1 MGNLLVCFK
10 SSDQHDH
17 GQNEEYDSFG
27 RAAYLNEDDPSS
39 EEKVERRGSVF
50 PPSPS
55 AYRSSLG
62 PSSIIP
68 PYVVGT
74 SSGRS
79 STASGRRATQS
90 FSPMPGD
97 QTVQKKAKEVRI
109 LLLGSGES
117 GKSTITKQMKI
128 IHQNGYS
135 REELISFRPAVYR
148 NIKVGMEQVIKAAQS
163 LQLDEILAQCEEQIR
178 VTKEADFDPET
189 AICLPKEFIDAVN
202 YIWLEGGVKSIY
214 DQLSHASYVY
224 DSASLYENTVDVY
237 I

>member
-10 SSDQHDH
+10 SSKDEPA
-17 GQNEEYDSFG
+17 EEEFDNFG
-27 RAAYLNEDDPSS
+27 RGSIYNEDDASS

-79 STASGRRATQS
+79 STPTSRRGTQNSPGAGEASG
-90 FSPMPGD
+90 
-97 QTVQKKAKEVRI
+97 QKKAKEVRI

-135 REELISFRPAVYR
+135 REEMITFRPTVFM
-148 NIKVGMEQVIKAAQS
+148 NIKQGILQVIRAAQK
-163 LQLDEILAQCEEQIR
+163 LKLDALLLQCESAIK
-178 VTKEADFDPET
+178 VTKESSFDPDT
-189 AICLPKEFIDAVN
+189 ATSLPKEFIDAVN
-202 YIWLEGGVKSIY
+202 FIWVEGGVKSIF
-214 DQLSHASYVY
+214 DQLAHASYIF
-224 DSASLYENTVDVY
+224 DSAG
-237 I
+237 